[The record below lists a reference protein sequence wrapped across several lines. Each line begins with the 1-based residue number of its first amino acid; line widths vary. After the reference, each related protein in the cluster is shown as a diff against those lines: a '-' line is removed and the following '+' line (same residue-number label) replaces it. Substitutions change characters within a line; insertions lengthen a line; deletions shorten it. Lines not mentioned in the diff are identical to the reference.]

1 MHGDGGPGK
10 HRNMKKILI
19 ADDEAPMRMV
29 MRALLEDGDYEV
41 LEAGDGNEA
50 IRIVEDNAPD
60 LLITDILMPGK
71 AGIET
76 IKELRQDHP
85 NLRII
90 AMSGGGRIG
99 SQDVL
104 TIAHSLDIAGTL
116 QKPFGA
122 DDLVNLVA
130 KALSEEG

>member
-1 MHGDGGPGK
+1 MHGGPGK

-50 IRIVEDNAPD
+50 IRIVEDDAPD

-99 SQDVL
+99 S
-104 TIAHSLDIAGTL
+104 
-116 QKPFGA
+116 
-122 DDLVNLVA
+122 VA
-130 KALSEEG
+130 T